1 MDEVMKFFRS
11 KIADSKRSTQ
21 ESLDNMREQLN
32 KTSEFLSS
40 NAEKTKETLYDK
52 VNHMSDNIHDNYWSA
67 ERVKRYVDNIV
78 EEES

>member
-1 MDEVMKFFRS
+1 
-11 KIADSKRSTQ
+11 
-21 ESLDNMREQLN
+21 MREQLN

-40 NAEKTKETLYDK
+40 NAEKTKEIVYDK
-52 VNHMSDNIHDNYWSA
+52 VNHISDNIHDNYWSA

>member
-1 MDEVMKFFRS
+1 
-11 KIADSKRSTQ
+11 
-21 ESLDNMREQLN
+21 MREQLN

-52 VNHMSDNIHDNYWSA
+52 VNHISDNINDNYWSA